1 MTSNVGSTMLFF
13 HVNIINIEIV
23 KYHGIAVS
31 FVSTQVIDLLN
42 LFDTS
47 HTFDGNNQKFLNRT
61 R

>member
-1 MTSNVGSTMLFF
+1 MLFF

-31 FVSTQVIDLLN
+31 FVSSQVIDLLN
-42 LFDTS
+42 LFYTS